1 MISTITKRRR
11 IIDIC
16 IYLII
21 VVILLALVVVISR
34 TEWLSLSVQQG
45 NHSEVVENVQMRI
58 ISPNWNIEYS
68 VVITENVT
76 VADFLIECADHNDF
90 TIQKKY
96 WTGYKSFLIEAI
108 NDIENGDDD
117 RYWQYYVND
126 KFADVGCSNYFL
138 DDNDVVEWRFEQS
151 NWMS

>member
-1 MISTITKRRR
+1 
-11 IIDIC
+11 
-16 IYLII
+16 
-21 VVILLALVVVISR
+21 
-34 TEWLSLSVQQG
+34 
-45 NHSEVVENVQMRI
+45 MRI